1 MLADI
6 EARIPNMSS
15 SVSREFRDA
24 TAQLRVIEDSVN
36 IAILQDVL
44 SRGFEE
50 FNERLNVI
58 QDTLQKVA
66 SQTHFAP

>member
-6 EARIPNMSS
+6 VARIPNRSS
-15 SVSREFRDA
+15 SISREFRDA
-24 TAQLRVIEDSVN
+24 AVQLRFIEDSVN
-36 IAILQDVL
+36 AAILEDEL
-44 SRGFEE
+44 PKTFEE

-58 QDTLQKVA
+58 QDTLQQIA